1 VPQVKEGDT
10 VSEGANLMTLSAMKM
25 ETAISAPVAGKV
37 AQVTVE
43 LNEDV
48 AQGDLL
54 VKIVPSQS

>member
-1 VPQVKEGDT
+1 
-10 VSEGANLMTLSAMKM
+10 VSEGQSLLTLSAMKM

-37 AQVTVE
+37 ALITVA

-54 VKIVPSQS
+54 VKIVPAEMPGGFK

>member
-1 VPQVKEGDT
+1 M
-10 VSEGANLMTLSAMKM
+10 SEGQSLLTLSAMKM

-37 AQVTVE
+37 ALITVA

-54 VKIVPSQS
+54 VKIVPAEMPGGFK